1 MHPEDTAVRY
11 DRIAHWWQT
20 QHQDSLY
27 GIPQLERAIQFTFK
41 RQYALDIGCGS
52 SGRLIKTLN
61 QHRFQVEGLD
71 ISGEMINLAKQMHPE
86 FTFYQA
92 DICYW
97 HPPKPYSLIVA
108 WDSTFHLPLD
118 MQEPVMKKLC
128 DALEPDGV
136 LMFTCGGGY
145 KQSEISGTF
154 QGQDFEYSTLGVNAF
169 LKILNEQHCTCLH
182 LEYDQYPENHVYI
195 IAQKTRSSTGMDL
208 KSPE

>member
-11 DRIAHWWQT
+11 NRIAHWWQI

-61 QHRFQVEGLD
+61 QHGFQVEGLD
-71 ISGEMINLAKQMHPE
+71 ISSEMISLAKQIHPE
-86 FTFYQA
+86 LTFYQA

-97 HPPKPYSLIVA
+97 HPPNPYSLIVA

-136 LMFTCGGGY
+136 LMFTCGGGC

-154 QGQDFEYSTLGVNAF
+154 QGQDFEYSTLGLTLPRLKRVGF
-169 LKILNEQHCTCLH
+169 LVQR
-182 LEYDQYPENHVYI
+182 
-195 IAQKTRSSTGMDL
+195 ADL
-208 KSPE
+208 SGAVA